1 MAQLGGAGRP
11 AFRTMLKNLSIV
23 GYLGMV
29 AGLLGLVT
37 MRAIFSVSP
46 LVISVQVAALLLAIW
61 ARVTFR
67 RRSFHVAADP
77 TEGGLV
83 TSGPYHFIRHPI
95 YTAICLTTVAGAA
108 ANWSW
113 AAGAWGG
120 LVIGGLALRMF
131 CEEKLVTE
139 RYPEYRQYA
148 ASTWRMIPYV
158 Y

>member
-1 MAQLGGAGRP
+1 
-11 AFRTMLKNLSIV
+11 MLKTLSIL
-23 GYLGMV
+23 GYLGMIG
-29 AGLLGLVT
+29 GLFGLVA
-37 MRAIFSVSP
+37 MRAVFSVSP
-46 LVISVQVAALLLAIW
+46 FVISVQTVAAILAVW

-77 TEGGLV
+77 TEGGLI

-95 YTAICLTTVAGAA
+95 YTAICVFTVAGVA

-113 AAGAWGG
+113 AAGACGG
-120 LVIGGLALRMF
+120 LVIGSLVLRMF
-131 CEEKLVTE
+131 CEEKLVAE
-139 RYPEYRQYA
+139 RYPEYRQYS